1 MGAVGAH
8 WASLR
13 GVFAQPSWVSIL
25 LQAFTIIGGGRVG
38 QALVDMG
45 DGKDV
50 SATSNICSV
59 LLTVPCPCS
68 GAQQHG
74 TGPPS
79 LSLTPPPPLH
89 CAGAGQARRQDRGPP
104 RPHHRG
110 HAQRLPGRHRGS
122 HARRSA
128 TRWAAGPSLGRHAMC
143 HCQAS
148 ERWFTPPRGGVEEMG
163 CSNGGRAGGN
173 PSSGCR
179 PLRPLLLQTWCSFRT
194 GCCSPGWTRKAWAR
208 TRRQAPT
215 QAGGTC
221 GAADLPY

>member
-79 LSLTPPPPLH
+79 LSLTPPPPCIVQVLVKRGGKIEGPPGPIIVATRNDSL
-89 CAGAGQARRQDRGPP
+89 AGIVEATPADRRQGGLLVPALGATP
-104 RPHHRG
+104 C
-110 HAQRLPGRHRGS
+110 AT
-122 HARRSA
+122 AR
-128 TRWAAGPSLGRHAMC
+128 
-143 HCQAS
+143 QAS
-148 ERWFTPPRGGVEEMG
+148 AGSPLPEVE
-163 CSNGGRAGGN
+163 
-173 PSSGCR
+173 
-179 PLRPLLLQTWCSFRT
+179 
-194 GCCSPGWTRKAWAR
+194 
-208 TRRQAPT
+208 
-215 QAGGTC
+215 
-221 GAADLPY
+221 